1 MDSNRTLIRYKMKQL
16 ILISLFSVF
25 VLTGYSQQDTKAK
38 EILEKVTK
46 TMQSLTSLDAK
57 FSYEMENKVE
67 NVKDKSV
74 GSIVLKGK
82 KYKLNIPQLGT
93 QMICDGKTIWTYMVN
108 SNEVTIADLDESTD
122 ELMDPAKI
130 FTIYEKGFNYK
141 FLNESVDAGVPV
153 YNIELTPQ
161 KPSGDIQ
168 KIKLMIDKQK
178 MLIHGAIMNGKD
190 GNTIN
195 VIVTQLKTDGSY
207 ADSDFVFDTKKYKG
221 IEVVDMR

>member
-1 MDSNRTLIRYKMKQL
+1 MKQL
-16 ILISLFSVF
+16 FLISFFSVF
-25 VLTGYSQQDTKAK
+25 VLAGYSQQDAKAK

-46 TMQSLTSLDAK
+46 ATQSLASLDAK
-57 FSYEMENKVE
+57 FSYEMENKAE
-67 NVKDKSV
+67 NVKDKSI

-93 QMICDGKTIWTYMVN
+93 QIICDGKTIWTYMTN

-141 FLNESVDAGVPV
+141 FVSETVDGAVPV

-168 KIKLMIDKQK
+168 KIKLMIDKQR
-178 MLIHGAIMNGKD
+178 MLIHGAVMTGKD
-190 GNTIN
+190 GNIIN
-195 VIVTQLKTDGSY
+195 VIVTQLKTDGVF
-207 ADSDFVFDTKKYKG
+207 ADSDFVFDSKKYKG

>member
-1 MDSNRTLIRYKMKQL
+1 MKQI
-16 ILISLFSVF
+16 ILISIFSAF
-25 VLTGYSQQDTKAK
+25 VLTGYAQQDAKAK
-38 EILEKVTK
+38 EILEKVSK
-46 TMQSLTSLDAK
+46 TTQSLASLDAK
-57 FSYEMENKVE
+57 FSFEMENKAE
-67 NVKDKSV
+67 NVKDKNV

-93 QMICDGKTIWTYMVN
+93 QITCDGKTIWTYMVN
-108 SNEVTIADLDESTD
+108 SNEVTIANLDDATD
-122 ELMDPAKI
+122 EIMDPAKI

-141 FLNESVDAGVPV
+141 FLSETVDAGVSV

-178 MLIHGAIMNGKD
+178 MLIHGAVMNGKD
-190 GNTIN
+190 GNIIN
-195 VIVTQLKTDGSY
+195 VIVTQLKTDGVY
-207 ADSDFVFDTKKYKG
+207 TDADFVFDSKKFKG

>member
-1 MDSNRTLIRYKMKQL
+1 MKQL
-16 ILISLFSVF
+16 FLISLFSVF

-141 FLNESVDAGVPV
+141 FLNETVDAGVPV

-161 KPSGDIQ
+161 KPSGDIK

-207 ADSDFVFDTKKYKG
+207 ADADFVFDTKKYKG

>member
-1 MDSNRTLIRYKMKQL
+1 MKQL
-16 ILISLFSVF
+16 FLISIFSVF
-25 VLTGYSQQDTKAK
+25 VLTGYSQQDAKAK

-46 TMQSLTSLDAK
+46 ATQSLASLDAK
-57 FSYEMENKVE
+57 FSYEMENKAE
-67 NVKDKSV
+67 NVKDKSI

-93 QMICDGKTIWTYMVN
+93 QITCDGKTIWTYMTN

-141 FLNESVDAGVPV
+141 FISESVDGTVPV

-178 MLIHGAIMNGKD
+178 MLIHGAVMTGKD

-195 VIVTQLKTDGSY
+195 VIVMQLKTDGVF
-207 ADSDFVFDTKKYKG
+207 ADSDFVFDSKKYKG

>member
-1 MDSNRTLIRYKMKQL
+1 MKQL
-16 ILISLFSVF
+16 ILISIFSVF
-25 VLTGYSQQDTKAK
+25 VLAGYAQQDAKAK
-38 EILEKVTK
+38 EILEKVSK
-46 TMQSLTSLDAK
+46 TTQSLASLDAK
-57 FSYEMENKVE
+57 FSFEMENKAE
-67 NVKDKSV
+67 NVKDKNV

-93 QMICDGKTIWTYMVN
+93 QITCDGKTIWTYMVN
-108 SNEVTIADLDESTD
+108 SNEVTIANLDESTD

-141 FLNESVDAGVPV
+141 FLNETVDAGVPV

-178 MLIHGAIMNGKD
+178 MLIHGAVMNGKD
-190 GNTIN
+190 GNIIN
-195 VIVTQLKTDGSY
+195 VIVTQLKTDGIY
-207 ADSDFVFDTKKYKG
+207 TDSDFVFDPKKFKG

>member
-1 MDSNRTLIRYKMKQL
+1 MKQL
-16 ILISLFSVF
+16 ILISIFSVF
-25 VLTGYSQQDTKAK
+25 VLAGYAQQDTKAK
-38 EILEKVTK
+38 EILEKVSK
-46 TMQSLTSLDAK
+46 TTQSLASLDAK
-57 FSYEMENKVE
+57 FSFEMENKAE
-67 NVKDKSV
+67 NVKDKNV

-93 QMICDGKTIWTYMVN
+93 QITCDGKTIWTYMTN
-108 SNEVTIADLDESTD
+108 SNEVTIANLDDATD

-141 FLNESVDAGVPV
+141 FLSETVDAGVPV

-178 MLIHGAIMNGKD
+178 MLIHGAVMNGKD
-190 GNTIN
+190 GNIIN
-195 VIVTQLKTDGSY
+195 VIVTQLKTDGVY
-207 ADSDFVFDTKKYKG
+207 TDSDFVFDSKKFKG